1 RRWAVGRLVGV
12 AGAGLRQHGRG
23 REQQHRHGEQF
34 SHGPAD
40 YRIGN
45 VANEHQL
52 AKMASIS
59 AAFCGRTTRAFS
71 APASRKISVGHNL
84 TRNERPSGRPLPS
97 STLMCRTEGCFPST
111 AAMSGWA
118 ARQYPHQLAPNS
130 RSMGPGYA
138 STSARVGSGMRQAYI
153 GALHRR
159 TRKPSQTEV
168 PTHIYTAAS
177 LDNDRCRVDSL
188 CCCGGFMATNNIVLV
203 HGLWMTPLSFEYWAH
218 HYSELGYSVYAPS
231 WPGMERD
238 IRALRRAP
246 DGYAALG
253 IREIVEHYER
263 FALAL
268 DEPPI
273 LIGHGFG
280 GLVVQSLLDRGL
292 GTCGVAVASAPI
304 KGIWTLPYSKM
315 RVVTPQL
322 IRPRQRGCVQLTPAQ
337 FHYGFM
343 NNASRDESQRAWER
357 YAVPGP
363 RRVLLQAE
371 FANLNPFA
379 HNAINVRRNNRAP
392 LLMIA
397 GS

>member
-1 RRWAVGRLVGV
+1 
-12 AGAGLRQHGRG
+12 
-23 REQQHRHGEQF
+23 
-34 SHGPAD
+34 
-40 YRIGN
+40 
-45 VANEHQL
+45 
-52 AKMASIS
+52 
-59 AAFCGRTTRAFS
+59 
-71 APASRKISVGHNL
+71 
-84 TRNERPSGRPLPS
+84 
-97 STLMCRTEGCFPST
+97 
-111 AAMSGWA
+111 
-118 ARQYPHQLAPNS
+118 
-130 RSMGPGYA
+130 
-138 STSARVGSGMRQAYI
+138 
-153 GALHRR
+153 
-159 TRKPSQTEV
+159 
-168 PTHIYTAAS
+168 
-177 LDNDRCRVDSL
+177 
-188 CCCGGFMATNNIVLV
+188 MATNNIVLI

-218 HYSELGYSVYAPS
+218 HYSERGYGVFAPS

-238 IRALRRAP
+238 IRALRRSP

-253 IREIVEHYER
+253 IREVVDHYDR
-263 FALAL
+263 FVLTL

-280 GLVVQSLLDRGL
+280 GLVVQALLDRGL
-292 GTCGVAVASAPI
+292 GTCGVALASAPI

-397 GS
+397 GSQDHLAPPSVVRANVRAYRKSIAITEYKEFPGRTHFIIAQSGWPQVAEFAIDWARDQEMLKQREARRVVREMHSRQVA